1 MDASSILTTLLS
13 SKSITGISKATDT
26 SSADVSN
33 ILAAAVPALLQ
44 GAQKQTSGK
53 DAAGFTQALAEHAA
67 DSTSNITSFLK
78 NVDLDDGSKILGH
91 LLTASA
97 TKAIAKES
105 KTSES
110 TTKSVLSAVAPL
122 FMSLLGQQTSGSSAN
137 AIGSLLGGLMGSSNL
152 TSLLG
157 GLLGATSTS
166 TSSKPG
172 SGKKPS
178 GNSAVAGLAGS
189 LLSGL
194 LSGK

>member
-1 MDASSILTTLLS
+1 MDATSLLTTLLS
-13 SKSITGISKATDT
+13 SKSVTGISKATDT
-26 SSADVSN
+26 STADVSN

-53 DAAGFTQALAEHAA
+53 NAAGFTQALADHAA
-67 DSTSNITSFLK
+67 ENTSNITSFLK

-105 KTSES
+105 KTTES

-122 FMSLLGQQTSGSSAN
+122 FMSLLGQQTSGSSAS
-137 AIGSLLGGLMGSSNL
+137 AIGSLLGGLMGNSNL

-157 GLLGATSTS
+157 GLLGASS
-166 TSSKPG
+166 SSSGSKPG
-172 SGKKPS
+172 SGKT
-178 GNSAVAGLAGS
+178 GSAAGLV
-189 LLSGL
+189 SGL
-194 LSGK
+194 MGLLK